1 MGRDAVE
8 EVAVAD
14 DTARRRRVFGIRD
27 AIILVLLAGLVVAF
41 WQVQAMAN
49 ERDDLSTQLIA
60 ERQAR
65 AATELSLNALKY
77 QVASG
82 QLNRDVHE
90 NIIDSKIADAQK
102 RAAELEQQAE
112 SLRQEKVREANCVTP
127 KSIRNAE
134 GL

>member
-1 MGRDAVE
+1 MEKAMNRPN
-8 EVAVAD
+8 
-14 DTARRRRVFGIRD
+14 FGIRE
-27 AIILVLLAGLVVAF
+27 AMILALIVACGVLAWRTSALAA
-41 WQVQAMAN
+41 
-49 ERDDLSTQLIA
+49 ERDDFGRQAIA

-82 QLNRDVHE
+82 ELNSDVHE
-90 NIIDSKIADAQK
+90 NIIDTKIADAQK
-102 RAAELEQQAE
+102 RAAELEHQAE